1 MNREKKPGNYY
12 LDYAINAML
21 IIGIVLI
28 SIGVLVAIWITLIG
42 LKVAATGAILT
53 TEAYILYRTS
63 KLFADEQQEHHRQQT
78 R

>member
-1 MNREKKPGNYY
+1 MKREKKPRNYY
-12 LDYAINAML
+12 LDNAINAML

-42 LKVAATGAILT
+42 LKVAATGAVLMA
-53 TEAYILYRTS
+53 EAYILYQAS
-63 KLFADEQQEHHRQQT
+63 KILVDEQEQHQRRT